1 MYPTIREYLVRQ
13 EQNQSLA
20 QEAAFERWLDQV
32 TLHSLP
38 QEPLQDRI
46 VQWFHAW
53 RASWADEGPGLS
65 MGTAVECRARS
76 TSSLRST

>member
-53 RASWADEGPGLS
+53 RASWDRAVRCSETAPACGLQLA
-65 MGTAVECRARS
+65 G
-76 TSSLRST
+76 